1 MFKKVIYNT
10 ASQTIAKLITA
21 TSSLL
26 ITIIIGRSLGPAGYG
41 DFTKIFT
48 FVGYFYTVAD
58 FGFNAIYI
66 KLTTGQPASTLIRAL
81 VGLRL
86 IISVFLA
93 SVAISISLILPYS
106 ANLSIGFSPLVK
118 IGIVIASV
126 TIVTQALFTSANA
139 FFQKNLRYD
148 LSAIASVAGTLI
160 ILVLTALAALLK
172 LSLLTYSL
180 AYVLGG
186 VTFVIVAYLIIANF
200 YKISVLPEFSK
211 TSSKHLISGAWPIG
225 IALFFNLVYF
235 RVDILILSYSASSY
249 QVGLY
254 GLAYQFFEAALAIP
268 IFFSNALYPLLA
280 DLFKS
285 DKNEYKK
292 QIKFWAL
299 ALLLFSLTLTV
310 GLFVAAF
317 FIPTLLGSGFTAS
330 QTALRILALGMPFFF
345 VSALFWHMLIIH
357 DKQKTLI
364 AVYAVGAVFNVLANW
379 IFIPRYGFL
388 AASTVTVVSEALITT
403 LLIIA
408 LKSPFKWYGKPSPVA
423 PAGHSD

>member
-10 ASQTIAKLITA
+10 ASQVVAKLITA

-48 FVGYFYTVAD
+48 FVGYFYTIAD

-86 IISVFLA
+86 IVSAFLA
-93 SVAISISLILPYS
+93 AVAILTSFILPYS
-106 ANLSIGFSPLVK
+106 TNLGIGFSPLVK
-118 IGIVIASV
+118 VGIIIASL

-139 FFQKNLRYD
+139 FFQKSLRYD
-148 LSAIASVAGTLI
+148 FSAIASVVGTGVILI
-160 ILVLTALAALLK
+160 TTALAALLK
-172 LSLLTYSL
+172 APFLIYAL

-186 VTFVIVAYLIIANF
+186 VTFVIVAYFIILNI
-200 YKISVLPEFSK
+200 YKVSILPEFSK
-211 TSSKHLISGAWPIG
+211 ISSKRLINDAWPIG

-235 RVDILILSYSASSY
+235 RVDILILSYSRQSA

-280 DLFKS
+280 NLFRN
-285 DKNEYKK
+285 DKKEYNK
-292 QIKFWAL
+292 QIKFWSLILLVFSIAL
-299 ALLLFSLTLTV
+299 SF
-310 GLFVAAF
+310 GLYVAAF
-317 FIPTLLGSGFTAS
+317 FIPILLGSGFAAS
-330 QTALRILALGMPFFF
+330 QAALRILALGMPFFF

-357 DKQKTLI
+357 NKQKTLI
-364 AVYAVGAVFNVLANW
+364 TIYAVGAIFNVLANLV
-379 IFIPRYGFL
+379 FIPKYGFL
-388 AASTVTVVSEALITT
+388 AASTITVVSEALITT

-408 LKSPFKWYGKPSPVA
+408 LKSPFSWHNQPSPVA
-423 PAGHSD
+423 PDRSQ

>member
-10 ASQTIAKLITA
+10 ASQIVAKLITA

-26 ITIIIGRSLGPAGYG
+26 ITIIIGRSLGPSGYG

-48 FVGYFYTVAD
+48 FVGYFYTIAD

-66 KLTTGQPASTLIRAL
+66 KLTAGQPASTLIRAL

-86 IISVFLA
+86 IIAVFLA
-93 SVAISISLILPYS
+93 AVAISTSFILPYS

-118 IGIVIASV
+118 IGITIASL
-126 TIVTQALFTSANA
+126 TIVTQALTTSANA

-148 LSAIASVAGTLI
+148 FSAIASVVGTGVILI
-160 ILVLTALAALLK
+160 TTVIAALLK
-172 LSLLTYSL
+172 APFLIYAL

-186 VTFVIVAYLIIANF
+186 MTFVIVAYFIILNI
-200 YKISVLPEFSK
+200 YKVSILPEFSK
-211 TSSKHLISGAWPIG
+211 ISSKRFINDAWPIG

-235 RVDILILSYSASSY
+235 RVDILILSYSRSSY

-254 GLAYQFFEAALAIP
+254 GLAYQFFEVALAIP

-280 DLFKS
+280 NLFKS
-285 DKNEYKK
+285 DEIEYKK
-292 QIKFWAL
+292 QIKFWFLILLVFSIAL
-299 ALLLFSLTLTV
+299 SF
-310 GLFVAAF
+310 GLYVAAF
-317 FIPTLLGSGFTAS
+317 FIPIILGSGFAAS
-330 QTALRILALGMPFFF
+330 QTALRILALGIPFFF

-357 DKQKTLI
+357 DKQRTLI
-364 AVYAVGAVFNVLANW
+364 KIYAIGAVFNVLANLV
-379 IFIPRYGFL
+379 FIPKYGFL
-388 AASTVTVVSEALITT
+388 AASTITVVSEALITT

-408 LKSPFKWYGKPSPVA
+408 LYSPFKWHDKPSPVA
-423 PAGHSD
+423 PNR

>member
-10 ASQTIAKLITA
+10 ASQVVGKLITA

-66 KLTTGQPASTLIRAL
+66 KLTAGQPASTLIRAL

-86 IISVFLA
+86 IASAFLA
-93 SVAISISLILPYS
+93 VVAISISIILPYS
-106 ANLSIGFSPLVK
+106 TNLGIGFSPLVK
-118 IGIVIASV
+118 MGIIIASL
-126 TIVTQALFTSANA
+126 TIITQALFTSANA

-148 LSAIASVAGTLI
+148 FSTLASVAGTVV
-160 ILVLTALAALLK
+160 ILASTVVAALFKAPL
-172 LSLLTYSL
+172 L
-180 AYVLGG
+180 AYVATYVFGG
-186 VTFVIVAYLIIANF
+186 VTFVLVAYLIILYI
-200 YKISVLPEFSK
+200 YKVSILPEFSK
-211 TSSKHLISGAWPIG
+211 ISSKRLINSSWPIG

-235 RVDILILSYSASSY
+235 RVDVLILSYSRSSS

-254 GLAYQFFEAALAIP
+254 GLAYQFFEAALSIP

-280 DLFKS
+280 NLFKK
-285 DKNEYKK
+285 DKKEYNN
-292 QIKFWAL
+292 QIKFWSL
-299 ALLLFSLTLTV
+299 VLLLFSFTLTAA
-310 GLFVAAF
+310 LFVASL
-317 FIPTLLGSGFTAS
+317 FIPILLGSGFADS
-330 QTALRILALGMPFFF
+330 QTALRILSLGMPFFF

-357 DKQKTLI
+357 NRQKTLI
-364 AVYAVGAVFNVLANW
+364 VVYAIGAVFNFLANLM
-379 IFIPRYGFL
+379 FIPKYGFL
-388 AASTVTVVSEALITT
+388 AASVVTVVSEALITT

-408 LKSPFKWYGKPSPVA
+408 LKSPFKWYDKSAPVA
-423 PAGHSD
+423 PDGSQ

>member
-48 FVGYFYTVAD
+48 FVGYFYTIAD

-86 IISVFLA
+86 VISAFLA
-93 SVAISISLILPYS
+93 AVAISISFILPYS
-106 ANLSIGFSPLVK
+106 TNLGIGFSPLVK
-118 IGIVIASV
+118 VGVIIASL

-148 LSAIASVAGTLI
+148 FSAIASVAGTAVILI
-160 ILVLTALAALLK
+160 TTVLAALLK
-172 LSLLTYSL
+172 APFLIYAL

-186 VTFVIVAYLIIANF
+186 VIFVIVAYFIILHI
-200 YKISVLPEFSK
+200 YKVSILPEFSK
-211 TSSKHLISGAWPIG
+211 ISSKRLISGAWPIG
-225 IALFFNLVYF
+225 FALFFNLVYF
-235 RVDILILSYSASSY
+235 RVDILILSYSRSSS

-280 DLFKS
+280 NLFKS
-285 DKNEYKK
+285 DKNEYNK
-292 QIKFWAL
+292 QIKFWSL
-299 ALLLFSLTLTV
+299 ILLLFSVALTL

-317 FIPTLLGSGFTAS
+317 FIPILLGSGFAAS

-357 DKQKTLI
+357 NRQKTLI
-364 AVYAVGAVFNVLANW
+364 TIYAIGAAFNVVANL
-379 IFIPRYGFL
+379 IFIPKYGFL
-388 AASTVTVVSEALITT
+388 AASTITVVSEALITS

-408 LKSPFKWYGKPSPVA
+408 LRSPFKWYNQPAPVA
-423 PAGHSD
+423 PNR

>member
-10 ASQTIAKLITA
+10 ASQIVAKLITA

-26 ITIIIGRSLGPAGYG
+26 ITIIIGRSLGPSGYG

-66 KLTTGQPASTLIRAL
+66 KLTTGQQESALIRAL

-86 IISVFLA
+86 IVSVFLA
-93 SVAISISLILPYS
+93 SVAILISLILPYS
-106 ANLSIGFSPLVK
+106 ANLGTGFSPLVK
-118 IGIVIASV
+118 IGIVIASI
-126 TIVTQALFTSANA
+126 TIVTQALITSTNA
-139 FFQKNLRYD
+139 FFQKKLRYD

-160 ILVLTALAALLK
+160 ILVSTVLAALLK
-172 LSLLTYSL
+172 ASLLIYAL

-186 VTFVIVAYLIIANF
+186 MAIVIVAYLIISNF
-200 YKISVLPEFSK
+200 YKVSLLPEFSK
-211 TSSKHLISGAWPIG
+211 MSSKHLISGAWPIG

-235 RVDILILSYSASSY
+235 RVDILILSYSRSSS

-268 IFFSNALYPLLA
+268 IFFSNALYPQLA
-280 DLFKS
+280 NLFKS

-292 QIKFWAL
+292 QIKFWSL
-299 ALLLFSLTLTV
+299 ALLMFSIALTI

-317 FIPTLLGSGFTAS
+317 FIPVLLGPGFAAS
-330 QTALRILALGMPFFF
+330 QVALRILALGMPFFF

-364 AVYAVGAVFNVLANW
+364 TVYAIGAVFNVLANL
-379 IFIPRYGFL
+379 IFIPKYGFL
-388 AASTVTVVSEALITT
+388 AASIITVVSEAVITV
-403 LLIIA
+403 LLMIA
-408 LKSPFKWYGKPSPVA
+408 LKSPLKWHDEPSPVA
-423 PAGHSD
+423 PNGSQ

>member
-10 ASQTIAKLITA
+10 ASQVAAKLITA

-26 ITIIIGRSLGPAGYG
+26 ITIIIGRSLGPSGYG

-66 KLTTGQPASTLIRAL
+66 KLTAGQPQSTLIRAL

-86 IISVFLA
+86 IFSVFLA
-93 SVAISISLILPYS
+93 SVAILISLVLPYN
-106 ANLSIGFSPLVK
+106 ANLGTGFSPLVK
-118 IGIVIASV
+118 IGIVIASL

-160 ILVLTALAALLK
+160 ILVLTVLAAFLES
-172 LSLLTYSL
+172 SLLIYVL

-186 VTFVIVAYLIIANF
+186 VTFVVVAYHIISNI
-200 YKISVLPEFSK
+200 YKVSILPEFSK
-211 TSSKHLISGAWPIG
+211 ISSKNLINGAWPIG

-235 RVDILILSYSASSY
+235 RVDILILSYSRSSS

-280 DLFKS
+280 NLFKS

-292 QIKFWAL
+292 QIKFWSI
-299 ALLLFSLTLTV
+299 ALLLFSITLTI

-317 FIPTLLGSGFTAS
+317 FIPVLLGAGFAAS

-345 VSALFWHMLIIH
+345 ISALFWHMLIIH

-364 AVYAVGAVFNVLANW
+364 TIYAIGAVFNVLANL
-379 IFIPRYGFL
+379 IFIPKYGFL
-388 AASTVTVVSEALITT
+388 AASTITVVSEALITT

-408 LKSPFKWYGKPSPVA
+408 LKSPFKWHDEPSPVA
-423 PAGHSD
+423 PNGSQ

>member
-10 ASQTIAKLITA
+10 ASQVVGKLITA

-26 ITIIIGRSLGPAGYG
+26 ITIIVGRSLGPAGYG

-48 FVGYFYTVAD
+48 FVGYFYTIAN

-66 KLTTGQPASTLIRAL
+66 KLTTGEPQSTLIRAL

-86 IISVFLA
+86 IVSVFLA
-93 SVAISISLILPYS
+93 SVAISMSFLLPYN
-106 ANLSIGFSPLVK
+106 ANLGTGFSPLVK
-118 IGIVIASV
+118 IGIVIAST

-160 ILVLTALAALLK
+160 ILVLTVVAALLK
-172 LSLLTYSL
+172 SSLLIYAL

-186 VTFVIVAYLIIANF
+186 VTFVIVAYFIITNI
-200 YKISVLPEFSK
+200 YKVSILPEFSK
-211 TSSKHLISGAWPIG
+211 VSSKNLISGAWPIG

-235 RVDILILSYSASSY
+235 RIDILILSYSSSSF

-280 DLFKS
+280 NLFKS
-285 DKNEYKK
+285 NKNEYNK
-292 QIKFWAL
+292 QIKFWSL
-299 ALLLFSLTLTV
+299 ALLLFSIALTAC
-310 GLFVAAF
+310 LFVAAF
-317 FIPTLLGSGFTAS
+317 LIPALLGSGFAAS

-364 AVYAVGAVFNVLANW
+364 TVYAIGAVFNVLANLV
-379 IFIPRYGFL
+379 FIPKYGFL
-388 AASTVTVVSEALITT
+388 AASTITVVSEALITA

-408 LKSPFKWYGKPSPVA
+408 LKSPFKWYRKSVPVA
-423 PAGHSD
+423 PNGSQ